1 MTSIIDIQNKNTEI
15 ASASHQ
21 QSEMANSIYANI
33 NDINHSVESTLN
45 HANQSTS
52 DNGDL
57 AQSSMLLFSLIGQFK
72 ISEAIES
79 LSPSP
84 TPIETKQNAVV
95 DTVELF

>member
-1 MTSIIDIQNKNTEI
+1 MAAIIDIQNKNTEI
-15 ASASHQ
+15 AKASHQ
-21 QSEMANSIYANI
+21 QSEVANSINSNI

-57 AQSSMLLFSLIGQFK
+57 AQLSMLLFSLIGQFK
-72 ISEAIES
+72 ISENIEQ
-79 LSPSP
+79 LPSQ
-84 TPIETKQNAVV
+84 TNNDNTQQSTFI